1 MLRRQEFHFS
11 RRGERGS
18 ERASKGPR
26 VFQLTRGK
34 AEPRELQ
41 ASGLSAALGRSALQG
56 LLFSQRSSEL
66 FICLLS
72 EFGGPNPFAFWSPA
86 SPACDPGPL
95 LPSVT
100 PSSPFTTKEGED
112 ESLCLLQVD
121 RGELG
126 VN

>member
-1 MLRRQEFHFS
+1 MRD
-11 RRGERGS
+11 
-18 ERASKGPR
+18 
-26 VFQLTRGK
+26 K

-41 ASGLSAALGRSALQG
+41 ASGLSATLGRSALQG
-56 LLFSQRSSEL
+56 LFCSRGGSEL
-66 FICLLS
+66 SICLLS
-72 EFGGPNPFAFWSPA
+72 EFGGPNHFTFWSPA

-100 PSSPFTTKEGED
+100 PSSPFTTVDGKD